1 MMKMKQKNLLI
12 MAWNGKKLMKSRR
25 RRRRRRRRYI

>member
-12 MAWNGKKLMKSRR
+12 MVWNGKKLMKSRR
-25 RRRRRRRRYI
+25 RRRRRRRYI